1 MSAVEWKK
9 LGDLGTFEN
18 IGVDKK
24 IIEGEPEVTLLNYV
38 DVYKNKRI
46 NNNIPTMKVTAS
58 LKKLQTCNVLMGDI
72 LVTPTSETKDDIGHT
87 AVAIESLDN
96 TVYSYHIMRYRLFQ
110 QNMITSHYINYIFD
124 TISVKDQIYKYA
136 SGLTRFGLSKDK
148 FASIIIPIPS
158 LAKQQE
164 IVSHLD
170 TFTTLI
176 SSLESELEMRRK
188 QYEHY
193 RNQLFGDTFEL
204 LLEKADKGEIKV
216 STLSEV
222 GTFTRGRRFVRT
234 DIMTEG
240 TPCIHYGDM
249 YTYYGVSAKFTPTF
263 LLPEVAAKLRFAQ
276 ENDVVIVGAGEN
288 NEDIGIG
295 VAWLGKEYVAVHDAC
310 YIFKHQMNPL
320 YISYYLRTDIYHKQI
335 KKHVS
340 SGKICSISS
349 DGIGKSIV
357 PVPSLETQ
365 QQIVEKLDAFEQLI
379 QSLETEIKLRKK
391 QYEYYREK
399 LLTFDKEE

>member
-1 MSAVEWKK
+1 MCAVEWKK
-9 LGDLGTFEN
+9 LGDVCEILDSQRKPISKSKRVFGCYPYYGAN
-18 IGVDKK
+18 GIQD
-24 IIEGEPEVTLLNYV
+24 YV
-38 DVYKNKRI
+38 D
-46 NNNIPTMKVTAS
+46 
-58 LKKLQTCNVLMGDI
+58 G
-72 LVTPTSETKDDIGHT
+72 
-87 AVAIESLDN
+87 
-96 TVYSYHIMRYRLFQ
+96 
-110 QNMITSHYINYIFD
+110 YIFD
-124 TISVKDQIYKYA
+124 GTYLLVGEDGSVINKDNSPVLHWVSGQFWVNNHAHILSDIKDTAILKYLYYVLHTIDVSDIVRGVPPKLNQENLKN
-136 SGLTRFGLSKDK
+136 
-148 FASIIIPIPS
+148 IILPIPS

-164 IVSHLD
+164 IVSQLD

-176 SSLESELEMRRK
+176 SNLESELYMRRK

-193 RNQLFGDTFEL
+193 RNQLFGDTLEL
-204 LLEKADKGEIKV
+204 LLDKVDKGEMEV

-249 YTYYGVSAKFTPTF
+249 YTYYGVSAKTTPTF

-295 VAWLGKEYVAVHDAC
+295 VAWLGNEDVAVHDAC
-310 YIFKHQMNPL
+310 YIFKHKMNPL

-335 KKHVS
+335 KKYVS

-349 DGIGKSIV
+349 DGIGKSII
-357 PVPSLETQ
+357 PIPSSKTQ

-379 QSLETEIKLRKK
+379 QSLETEIKLRKQ

-399 LLTFDKEE
+399 LLTFE

>member
-1 MSAVEWKK
+1 MCAVEWKK
-9 LGDLGTFEN
+9 LGDVVTIQRGDRVTKKDLLPRGEYPVISGGIQPLGYIDKFNRPKNTITIAQYGTAGYVN
-18 IGVDKK
+18 WQNVDFWANDVCYSIFPKEAEK
-24 IIEGEPEVTLLNYV
+24 RYLYYTL
-38 DVYKNKRI
+38 
-46 NNNIPTMKVTAS
+46 
-58 LKKLQTCNVLMGDI
+58 
-72 LVTPTSETKDDIGHT
+72 
-87 AVAIESLDN
+87 
-96 TVYSYHIMRYRLFQ
+96 
-110 QNMITSHYINYIFD
+110 QNMQDYIYSLRIDAIPAHLPLDRLKN
-124 TISVKDQIYKYA
+124 
-136 SGLTRFGLSKDK
+136 
-148 FASIIIPIPS
+148 IIIPIPS

-164 IVSHLD
+164 IVSQLD

-176 SSLESELEMRRK
+176 SNLESELDMRRK

-193 RNQLFGDTFEL
+193 RNQLYGDTLEL
-204 LLEKADKGEIKV
+204 LLDKVDKGEMEV

-249 YTYYGVSAKFTPTF
+249 YTYYGVSAKTTPTF

-295 VAWLGKEYVAVHDAC
+295 VAWLGNEDVAVHDAC
-310 YIFKHQMNPL
+310 YIFKHKMNPL

-335 KKHVS
+335 KKYVS

-349 DGIGKSIV
+349 DGIGKSII
-357 PVPSLETQ
+357 PLPSLKTQ

-379 QSLETEIKLRKK
+379 QSLETEIKLRKQ

-399 LLTFDKEE
+399 LLTFD

>member
-1 MSAVEWKK
+1 MCAVNRVQ
-9 LGDLGTFEN
+9 LGDLLDYEQPTRYIVSSTDYDDAYDTPVLTAGQTFILGYTNET
-18 IGVDKK
+18 
-24 IIEGEPEVTLLNYV
+24 EGI
-38 DVYKNKRI
+38 YK
-46 NNNIPTMKVTAS
+46 AS
-58 LKKLQTCNVLMGDI
+58 KSNPVI
-72 LVTPTSETKDDIGHT
+72 
-87 AVAIESLDN
+87 
-96 TVYSYHIMRYRLFQ
+96 
-110 QNMITSHYINYIFD
+110 IFD
-124 TISVKDQIYKYA
+124 DFVTSFYLVDFDFKVKSSALKILKPKKDVNIYYVYYAMLGIRFVPKEHARHWISKYSQFEIA
-136 SGLTRFGLSKDK
+136 Y
-148 FASIIIPIPS
+148 PS

-176 SSLESELEMRRK
+176 SNLESELEMRRK

-193 RNQLFGDTFEL
+193 RNQLFGDTLEL
-204 LLEKADKGEIKV
+204 LLDKVDKGEMEV

-249 YTYYGVSAKFTPTF
+249 YTYYGVSAKTTPTF

-295 VAWLGKEYVAVHDAC
+295 VAWLGNEDVAVHDAC
-310 YIFKHQMNPL
+310 YIFKHKMNPL

-335 KKHVS
+335 KKYVS

-349 DGIGKSIV
+349 DGIGKSII
-357 PVPSLETQ
+357 PIPSSKTQ
-365 QQIVEKLDAFEQLI
+365 QEIVEKLDAFENLI
-379 QSLETEIKLRKK
+379 QSLEQEIKLRKQ

-399 LLTFDKEE
+399 LLTL